1 MAHQVI
7 VHRQTNNNKNRIH
20 KSHKIEPDQ
29 SGGEYYS
36 EVSNHKIPTHRED
49 EVDIAQC
56 TVPMLSLYLST
67 QSPPFPTTSRYGDWD
82 STAED
87 KTR

>member
-1 MAHQVI
+1 MAHQVV
-7 VHRQTNNNKNRIH
+7 VHRQTNNKNRI
-20 KSHKIEPDQ
+20 HKIEPDQ

-49 EVDIAQC
+49 DVDIAQC

-67 QSPPFPTTSRYGDWD
+67 QSPPFPTTSRYGDRV